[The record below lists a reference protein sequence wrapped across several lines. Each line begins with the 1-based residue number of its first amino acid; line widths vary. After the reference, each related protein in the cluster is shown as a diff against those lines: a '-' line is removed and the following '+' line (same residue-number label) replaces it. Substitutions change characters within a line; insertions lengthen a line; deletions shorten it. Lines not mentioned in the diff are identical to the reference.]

1 MSTVLPATAVGPLR
15 LLAQRLAGPRAD
27 GPGEAVRHLGAVQA
41 QDLPGALVSVALR
54 TGARSTAE
62 VVESLGSGLVVRSWP
77 MRGTLHLVPAQDL
90 GWMLSLTGP
99 RMIAGA
105 ARRRAELG
113 LDEAVL
119 GRALDVAAGALS
131 RGRALPRDGLL
142 AAWADAGLDVAGGRG
157 YHLLFHLSVTGVLC
171 LGPLAGRDQ
180 LVVLLPE
187 WVPAPHRPER
197 EEALARWALRFFR
210 SHGPATVKDFTR
222 WTGLTAADVRAALA
236 GARPELASVEVEG
249 VEHLLDPAL
258 PEELGAHSGEAA
270 GVFLLPG
277 FDEFVLGYG
286 ERGAVL
292 APEFAAR
299 IVPGGN
305 GVFRPTVVAGGRVVG
320 TWRHAGR
327 GARRTL
333 DAEAFSGFDAAV
345 EAALPAVYAALP
357 PPP

>member
-1 MSTVLPATAVGPLR
+1 MSTVLPTSAVGPLR
-15 LLAQRLAGPRAD
+15 LLAQRLAGPRAP
-27 GPGEAVRHLGAVQA
+27 GPAEAVRHLGAVQA

-54 TGARSTAE
+54 TGARDVAE
-62 VVESLGSGLVVRSWP
+62 VAASLADGHLLRSWP
-77 MRGTLHLVPAQDL
+77 MRGTLHLVPARDL
-90 GWMLSLTGP
+90 GWMLALTAP
-99 RMIAGA
+99 RMTAAA

-119 GRALDVAAGALS
+119 GRALDVATGALS
-131 RGRALPRDGLL
+131 GGRALSREDLL
-142 AAWADAGLDVAGGRG
+142 AAWAAAGLDVAGGRG
-157 YHLLFHLSVTGVLC
+157 YHLLFHLSATGVLC
-171 LGPLAGRDQ
+171 LGPLVGRDQ

-187 WVPAPHRPER
+187 RVPDPHRPER
-197 EEALARWALRFFR
+197 EEALATWALRFFR
-210 SHGPATVKDFTR
+210 SHGPATAKDFTR
-222 WTGLTAADVRAALA
+222 WTGLTAADVRTALA
-236 GARPELASVEVEG
+236 GARPELAAVEVDG

-258 PEELGAHSGEAA
+258 PDLLPAHREEAA

-327 GARRTL
+327 GARRSL
-333 DAEAFSGFDAAV
+333 DAEAFTGFGAAV

-357 PPP
+357 AAP